1 VTEQKDPMQVMA
13 KAIDTAL
20 NGGTLPLR
28 FHGFALLVFPF
39 DDENETMVNYVSNA
53 NHNDMVTA
61 LKALVARF
69 EGQPKQK
76 GHG

>member
-1 VTEQKDPMQVMA
+1 ML
-13 KAIDTAL
+13 AI
-20 NGGTLPLR
+20 
-28 FHGFALLVFPF
+28 FALLVFPF